1 MLVVVGAFTSVH
13 QAELA
18 RSVLEAAGIETV
30 LADEHVVSMHWMYSN
45 AIGGVK
51 VLVSEERLDE
61 ARTVLESRAED
72 VDPPTM
78 PEKGGPAGETCE
90 RCGAS
95 DFGSRLSFGA
105 IAAVSWIALGIPL
118 GFPKRRR
125 YCRQCGASA
134 PDDAPI
140 EGRRPEPI

>member
-18 RSVLEAAGIETV
+18 RSVLEAAGIETS
-30 LADEHVVSMHWMYSN
+30 LADEHIVSMHWMYSN

-51 VLVSEERLDE
+51 VLVPQERLDE
-61 ARTVLESRAED
+61 ARTVLASRAED
-72 VDPPTM
+72 VDPPLISDD
-78 PEKGGPAGETCE
+78 GASGETARDTCL

-95 DFGSRLSFGA
+95 DFGSRLSFSA
-105 IAAVSWIALGIPL
+105 IAAVSWLAIGVPL

-134 PDDAPI
+134 VDDAST
-140 EGRRPEPI
+140 

>member
-1 MLVVVGAFTSVH
+1 MVNQMLVVVGAFTSVH

-18 RSVLEAAGIETV
+18 RSVLEAAGIETI
-30 LADEHVVSMHWMYSN
+30 LADDHIVSMHWMYSN

-51 VLVSEERLDE
+51 VLVPEERFDE
-61 ARTVLESRAED
+61 ARNLLESRAEGI
-72 VDPPTM
+72 DPPM
-78 PEKGGPAGETCE
+78 MSDGGGVSGETCL

-95 DFGSRLSFGA
+95 DFGSRLSFSA
-105 IAAVSWIALGIPL
+105 IATLSWLALGIPL

-134 PDDAPI
+134 PADAPT
-140 EGRRPEPI
+140 